1 MIKKSKFRKNRIDN
15 QYISFIKNNI
25 AFISF
30 TVILIF
36 YMILN
41 SLNYSISDQA
51 YFYTLS
57 TISQT
62 LAALIGIISIF
73 IIYRLQLLKSE
84 KSQYIEQLRYL
95 TSKDWFI
102 EKFPFFKLEYDK
114 YLKKNIDIVLEAIKT
129 ELYLFSWDNI
139 TKNDDMRL
147 IEFLKDRFNIEWVK
161 KENISK
167 TEDCKTIIVSN
178 KEKSLSLKLNDEKT
192 KVNLKIDDGRVD
204 EFAVKTENG
213 ELNIYTEFTQ
223 DQHEFRRIASLL
235 NLNTITTSLYLLHF
249 SHPFRIGAVTIIIS
263 IFLLPFGSIILPEKS
278 IFPIFNS
285 TTAIG
290 TAVALSIYCVISII
304 ESLVNLL
311 KSEYN

>member
-1 MIKKSKFRKNRIDN
+1 MIKKSKFRKNTNIAI
-15 QYISFIKNNI
+15 ISFI
-25 AFISF
+25 
-30 TVILIF
+30 VIIIF

-41 SLNYSISDQA
+41 SLNYSISGQA

-95 TSKDWFI
+95 SSKDWFI
-102 EKFPFFKLEYDK
+102 EKFPFLKLEDDK
-114 YLKKNIDIVLEAIKT
+114 YLKTNIDIVLKAIKT
-129 ELYLFSWDNI
+129 EI
-139 TKNDDMRL
+139 
-147 IEFLKDRFNIEWVK
+147 
-161 KENISK
+161 
-167 TEDCKTIIVSN
+167 
-178 KEKSLSLKLNDEKT
+178 
-192 KVNLKIDDGRVD
+192 
-204 EFAVKTENG
+204 
-213 ELNIYTEFTQ
+213 TQ
-223 DQHEFRRIASLL
+223 DQHEFQRIALLL

-290 TAVALSIYCVISII
+290 TAVALSTYCVISII
-304 ESLVNLL
+304 GSLVTLL
-311 KSEYN
+311 KSEYDLF